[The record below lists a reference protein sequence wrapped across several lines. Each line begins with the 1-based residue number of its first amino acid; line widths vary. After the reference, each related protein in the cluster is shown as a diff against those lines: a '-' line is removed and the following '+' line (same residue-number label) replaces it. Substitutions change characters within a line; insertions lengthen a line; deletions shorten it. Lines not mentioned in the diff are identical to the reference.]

1 MQISNP
7 QYKLNYFKMTYENIA
22 QPLFFIAVTLFIG
35 FMIGLIVMFL
45 AIKEEIKQLE
55 IDKKNKRDNKFLS
68 DDI

>member
-1 MQISNP
+1 
-7 QYKLNYFKMTYENIA
+7 MTYTNIF
-22 QPLFFIAVTLFIG
+22 QPLSLIALTLFIG

-68 DDI
+68 DEV

>member
-1 MQISNP
+1 
-7 QYKLNYFKMTYENIA
+7 MTYENIA

-68 DDI
+68 DEV

>member
-1 MQISNP
+1 QELTTIL
-7 QYKLNYFKMTYENIA
+7 QRTKTIKMTYENIA

-68 DDI
+68 DEV